1 MGTPMVG
8 RKKTGALD
16 FGYLENYADGDMGV
30 VEEVLNLFREQ
41 AALWLRVMDPHD
53 PGEGWRDAIHS
64 LKGTALGVG
73 ALSLA
78 QACSTAEWVLGD
90 AHMDRTLALIRI
102 RDAVEAVLADI
113 AIYQYEKNIQSLRD

>member
-1 MGTPMVG
+1 MAG
-8 RKKTGALD
+8 REKTGALD
-16 FGYLENYADGDMGV
+16 FDYLETYADGDVVV

-73 ALSLA
+73 AVALA

-90 AHMDRTLALIRI
+90 AHMDLTLALIRV
-102 RDAVEAVLADI
+102 RDTVEAVLADI
-113 AIYQYEKNIQSLRD
+113 TIYQDEKIIQSLRD

>member
-1 MGTPMVG
+1 MAG
-8 RKKTGALD
+8 REKTGALD
-16 FGYLENYADGDMGV
+16 FYYLETYADGDMV
-30 VEEVLNLFREQ
+30 IVEEVLNLFREQ

-53 PGEGWRDAIHS
+53 LGEGWRDAIHS

-73 ALSLA
+73 AVALA

-90 AHMDRTLALIRI
+90 AHMDRTLALIRV

-113 AIYQYEKNIQSLRD
+113 TIYQDEKNIQSLRD